1 MILRKIDFGG
11 AMILFSLSIFL
22 SSFLLFQIQP
32 LIGKFILPWF
42 GGTPAV
48 WSTAMLF
55 FQVLLTGGYAYA
67 YWLVKRP
74 GQGWIHIALLGMTMA
89 LLTALGLVWS
99 SPVTPS
105 ADMRP
110 ADVSFPVFHI
120 FFLLTVSVGLPY
132 FVLAANGP
140 LMQAWF
146 SRNFPGQSYA
156 RLYALSNAGSL
167 FGLLAYPILI
177 EPSLTLLQQGRAW
190 AGGFT
195 LFALV
200 AGVLSYRARAEGGA
214 VTRVAATEKPSLSL
228 RALWIILSGTASL
241 FLLSVTNQV
250 SQEVAVIPFLWI
262 IPLAVYL
269 LSFIF
274 AFSDSRWYDRR
285 AYTLLFSVASL
296 AMLWVLTKAESL
308 NVLVQI
314 AIYNLL
320 LFLACMICHGE
331 LYRLRP
337 HADHLTSFYLMV
349 SLGGVAGGIFVN
361 LIAPFI
367 FTGYWEFYLA
377 WLLTI
382 VFLVVML
389 LPRYFAQVNLQARA
403 MSTSFLIGIVLL
415 AFGLNQYQ
423 NALFVERNF
432 YGVIRVRKWGMNAD
446 ANAMI
451 HGMTVHGV
459 QYLNDRTRP
468 TTYYVEDSGIG
479 LLLLNHPKRGQG
491 LRVGVL
497 GLGVGTLAAY
507 AQDGDVYRYYE
518 INPVVVHLAE
528 GDVQSTGDYFSFLS
542 DSKAETTVVTGDAR
556 ISLEQELA
564 RGQLQNFDVLVLD
577 TFSSDSIPVH
587 LVTKEA
593 FALYLRHLA
602 SDGVIAAHISNRHL
616 DLQPVFWQLAQEFG
630 LAIVQV
636 DRQGTSGAGSFPSE
650 WILLARDPA
659 ILQIPAIKS
668 RAISFDNYST
678 SIQLWTDDYSNL
690 FQILK

>member
-1 MILRKIDFGG
+1 ML
-11 AMILFSLSIFL
+11 LFSLSIFL

-32 LIGKFILPWF
+32 MIGKFILPWF

-74 GQGWIHIALLGMTMA
+74 RQGWVHIILLGMTIT

-99 SPVTPS
+99 SPITPS

-110 ADVSFPVFHI
+110 VDVSFPVFHI
-120 FFLLTVSVGLPY
+120 FLLLTVSVGLPY

-146 SRNFPGQSYA
+146 SRIFPEQSYA
-156 RLYALSNAGSL
+156 RLYALSNVGSL
-167 FGLLAYPILI
+167 LGLLAYPILI
-177 EPSLTLLQQGRAW
+177 EPSLTLFQQGWAW
-190 AGGFT
+190 AGGFVLFT
-195 LFALV
+195 LV
-200 AGVLSYRARAEGGA
+200 VGILSYRARGEGQVLA
-214 VTRVAATEKPSLSL
+214 TRAATEKPSPAL
-228 RALWIILSGTASL
+228 RVLWIVLSGTASL

-262 IPLAVYL
+262 VPLAIYL
-269 LSFIF
+269 LSFILS
-274 AFSDSRWYDRR
+274 FSDSRFYERR
-285 AYTLLFSVASL
+285 TYTLLFSLISL
-296 AMLWVLTKAESL
+296 AMLWVLTRAESL

-331 LYRLRP
+331 LYCLRP

-349 SLGGVAGGIFVN
+349 SLGGAAGGIFVN
-361 LIAPFI
+361 LVAPII

-382 VFLVVML
+382 ALLIVML
-389 LPRYFAQVNLQARA
+389 LPRFSAQVNFQARA
-403 MSTSFLIGIVLL
+403 MSMSFLIGVVLL
-415 AFGLNQYQ
+415 SLGLNKYQ

-432 YGVIRVRKWGMNAD
+432 YGVIRVREWDAN

-451 HGMTVHGV
+451 HGMTIHGV

-468 TTYYVEDSGIG
+468 TTYFVEDSGVG
-479 LLLLNHPKRGQG
+479 LLLLDHPKRGQG
-491 LRVGVL
+491 LHVGVL

-507 AQDGDVYRYYE
+507 AQDGDVYRFYE
-518 INPVVVHLAE
+518 INPVAVQLAE
-528 GDVQSTGDYFSFLS
+528 GEGGYFSFLN
-542 DSKAETTVVTGDAR
+542 DSEADVSIVVGDAR

-564 RGQLQNFDVLVLD
+564 RGQSQNFDVLILD

-593 FALYLRHLA
+593 FALYLKHLTA
-602 SDGVIAAHISNRHL
+602 DGVIAAHISNRHL
-616 DLQPVFWQLAQEFG
+616 NLQPVLWQLAQKFG

-636 DRQGTSGAGSFPSE
+636 DRPGTSGAGSFPSE
-650 WILLARDPA
+650 WILMARDPA
-659 ILQIPAIKS
+659 ILEIPEIKS
-668 RAISFDNYST
+668 HAISFDNYST

>member
-1 MILRKIDFGG
+1 MIFF
-11 AMILFSLSIFL
+11 ALSIFL
-22 SSFLLFQIQP
+22 SAFLLFQIQP
-32 LIGKFILPWF
+32 MIGKFILPWF

-74 GQGWIHIALLGMTMA
+74 RQGWIHIALLGMTLT
-89 LLTALGLVWS
+89 LLAALGLAWP
-99 SPVTPS
+99 SPITPS

-120 FFLLTVSVGLPY
+120 FLLLTVSVGLPY
-132 FVLAANGP
+132 FVLATNGP

-146 SRNFPGQSYA
+146 SRIFPEQSYA
-156 RLYALSNAGSL
+156 RLYALSNVGSL
-167 FGLLAYPILI
+167 LGLLTYPILI
-177 EPSLTLLQQGRAW
+177 EPSLTLLQQGWAW
-190 AGGFT
+190 AGGFVV
-195 LFALV
+195 FALV
-200 AGVLSYRARAEGGA
+200 IGILSYRARDAGEA
-214 VTRVAATEKPSLSL
+214 VARVATAEKPSLAL
-228 RALWIILSGTASL
+228 RVLWIILSGTASL

-262 IPLAVYL
+262 VPLAVYL

-274 AFSDSRWYDRR
+274 AFSDSRFYERR
-285 AYTLLFSVASL
+285 IYTLLFSLTSL
-296 AMLWVLTKAESL
+296 AMLWVLTKADSL

-314 AIYNLL
+314 AIYSLL

-349 SLGGVAGGIFVN
+349 SLGGAAGGIFVN
-361 LIAPFI
+361 LVAPFI

-377 WLLTI
+377 WLLAI
-382 VFLVVML
+382 VLLVVML
-389 LPRYFAQVNLQARA
+389 LPRFFAQVNIQARV
-403 MSTSFLIGIVLL
+403 MSMSFLIGVVLL
-415 AFGLNQYQ
+415 SFGLNKYQ

-432 YGVIRVRKWGMNAD
+432 YGLIRVREWDKN

-468 TTYYVEDSGIG
+468 TTYYVEDSGVG
-479 LLLLNHPKRGQG
+479 LLLLNHPQRGKN

-497 GLGVGTLAAY
+497 GLGVGTLATY
-507 AQDGDVYRYYE
+507 AQDGDVYCYYE
-518 INPVVVHLAE
+518 INPVVVQLAE
-528 GDVQSTGDYFSFLS
+528 GQGDYFSFLS
-542 DSKAETTVVTGDAR
+542 DSKAETTIVIGDAR

-564 RGQLQNFDVLVLD
+564 QGQPQNFDVLVLD

-593 FALYLRHLA
+593 FALYLKHLTP
-602 SDGVIAAHISNRHL
+602 DGVIAAHISNRHL
-616 DLQPVFWQLAQEFG
+616 DLRPVLWKLAQEFG
-630 LAIVQV
+630 LDIVQV
-636 DRQGTSGAGSFPSE
+636 NRPASSGDNGFPSD
-650 WILLARDPA
+650 WILLARNPA
-659 ILQIPAIKS
+659 ILEIPAIKS
-668 RAISFDNYST
+668 RAISFDAYTT
-678 SIQLWTDDYSNL
+678 SIKLWTDDYSNL

>member
-1 MILRKIDFGG
+1 M
-11 AMILFSLSIFL
+11 LFFALSIFL
-22 SSFLLFQIQP
+22 SAFLLFQIQP
-32 LIGKFILPWF
+32 MIGKFILPWF

-67 YWLVKRP
+67 YWLIKRSR
-74 GQGWIHIALLGMTMA
+74 QGWIHIALLGMTLSLM
-89 LLTALGLVWS
+89 TALGLGGA
-99 SPVTPS
+99 SPITPS

-110 ADVSFPVFHI
+110 AVAGFPMFDI
-120 FFLLTVSVGLPY
+120 FLLLTVSVGLPY

-146 SRNFPGQSYA
+146 SRIFPEQSYA
-156 RLYALSNAGSL
+156 RLYALSNFGSL
-167 FGLLAYPILI
+167 LGLLAYPILI
-177 EPSLTLLQQGRAW
+177 EPSLTLLRQGWAW
-190 AGGFT
+190 SGGFVF
-195 LFALV
+195 FALV
-200 AGVLSYRARAEGGA
+200 AGILSYRARDEGA
-214 VTRVAATEKPSLSL
+214 VVAHVFATEKPSPSL
-228 RALWIILSGTASL
+228 RILWIILSGTASL

-262 IPLAVYL
+262 VPLGIYL

-285 AYTLLFSVASL
+285 VYALLFSIASL
-296 AMLWVLTKAESL
+296 AMLWVLTHAVSL

-320 LFLACMICHGE
+320 LFLASMICHGE

-349 SLGGVAGGIFVN
+349 SLGGAAGGIFVN

-377 WLLTI
+377 WLITI
-382 VFLVVML
+382 VLLVVML
-389 LPRYFAQVNLQARA
+389 LPRYSAQVNLQARA
-403 MSTSFLIGIVLL
+403 MSLSFLVGVLL
-415 AFGLNQYQ
+415 LSFGLNRYG
-423 NALFVERNF
+423 NALYVERNF
-432 YGVIRVRKWGMNAD
+432 YGVIRVREMDKK
-446 ANAMI
+446 ANSMI
-451 HGMTVHGV
+451 HGMTVHGI
-459 QYLNDRTRP
+459 QYVDDRAGA
-468 TTYYVEDSGIG
+468 TTYYVEDSGVG
-479 LLLLNHPKRGQG
+479 LLLLNHPKHRQN

-497 GLGVGTLAAY
+497 GLGVGTLATY
-507 AQDGDVYRYYE
+507 AQAGDVYRFYE
-518 INPVVVHLAE
+518 INPVVVRLAE
-528 GDVQSTGDYFSFLS
+528 GEGGYFTFLS
-542 DSKAETTVVTGDAR
+542 DSQADITVVEGDAR

-564 RGQLQNFDVLVLD
+564 AGQKQNFDVLVLD

-593 FALYLRHLA
+593 FALYLDQLA
-602 SDGVIAAHISNRHL
+602 PDGVIAAHISNRHL
-616 DLQPVFWQLAQEFG
+616 DLRPVFWQLAQKFG
-630 LAIVQV
+630 LEIVQV
-636 DRQGTSGAGSFPSE
+636 NRPASSDDNGFPSE

-659 ILQIPAIKS
+659 SLEISAIKS
-668 RAISFDNYST
+668 HAVSFEGYTTAIK
-678 SIQLWTDDYSNL
+678 LWTDDYSNL

>member
-1 MILRKIDFGG
+1 M
-11 AMILFSLSIFL
+11 LFFALSIFL
-22 SSFLLFQIQP
+22 SAFLLFQIQP
-32 LIGKFILPWF
+32 MIGKFILPWF

-67 YWLVKRP
+67 YWLIKRSR
-74 GQGWIHIALLGMTMA
+74 QGWIHIALLGMTLSLM
-89 LLTALGLVWS
+89 TALGLGWS
-99 SPVTPS
+99 SPITPS

-110 ADVSFPVFHI
+110 AVAGFPMFDI
-120 FFLLTVSVGLPY
+120 FLLLTVSVGLPY

-146 SRNFPGQSYA
+146 SRIFPEQSYA
-156 RLYALSNAGSL
+156 RLYALSNFGSL
-167 FGLLAYPILI
+167 LGLLAYPILI
-177 EPSLTLLQQGRAW
+177 EPSLTLLRQGWAW
-190 AGGFT
+190 SGGFVF
-195 LFALV
+195 FALV
-200 AGVLSYRARAEGGA
+200 AGILSYRARDEGA
-214 VTRVAATEKPSLSL
+214 VVAHVFATEKPSPSL
-228 RALWIILSGTASL
+228 RILWIILSGTASL

-262 IPLAVYL
+262 VPLGIYL

-285 AYTLLFSVASL
+285 VYALLFSIASL
-296 AMLWVLTKAESL
+296 AMLWVLTHAVSL

-320 LFLACMICHGE
+320 LFLASMICHGE

-349 SLGGVAGGIFVN
+349 SLGGAAGGIFVN

-377 WLLTI
+377 WLITI
-382 VFLVVML
+382 VLLVVML
-389 LPRYFAQVNLQARA
+389 LPRYSAQVNLQARA
-403 MSTSFLIGIVLL
+403 MSLSFLVGVLL
-415 AFGLNQYQ
+415 LSFGLNRYG
-423 NALFVERNF
+423 NALYVERNF
-432 YGVIRVRKWGMNAD
+432 YGVIRVREMDKK
-446 ANAMI
+446 ANSMI
-451 HGMTVHGV
+451 HGMTVHGI
-459 QYLNDRTRP
+459 QYVDDRARA
-468 TTYYVEDSGIG
+468 TTYYVEDSGVG
-479 LLLLNHPKRGQG
+479 LLLLNHPKHRQN

-497 GLGVGTLAAY
+497 GLGVGTLATY
-507 AQDGDVYRYYE
+507 AQAGDVYRFYE
-518 INPVVVHLAE
+518 INPVVVRLAE
-528 GDVQSTGDYFSFLS
+528 GEGGYFTFLS
-542 DSKAETTVVTGDAR
+542 DSQADITVVEGDAR

-564 RGQLQNFDVLVLD
+564 AGQKQNFDVLVLD

-593 FALYLRHLA
+593 FALYLDQLA
-602 SDGVIAAHISNRHL
+602 PDGVIAAHISNRHL
-616 DLQPVFWQLAQEFG
+616 DLRPVFWQLAQKFG
-630 LAIVQV
+630 LEIVQV
-636 DRQGTSGAGSFPSE
+636 NRPASSDDNGFPSE

-659 ILQIPAIKS
+659 SLEISAIKS
-668 RAISFDNYST
+668 HAVSFEGYTTAIK
-678 SIQLWTDDYSNL
+678 LWTDDYSNL